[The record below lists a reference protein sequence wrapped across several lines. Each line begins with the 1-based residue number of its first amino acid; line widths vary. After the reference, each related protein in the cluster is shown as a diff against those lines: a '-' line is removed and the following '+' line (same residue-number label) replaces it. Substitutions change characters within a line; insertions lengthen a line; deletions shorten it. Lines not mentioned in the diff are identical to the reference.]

1 MRAARP
7 APRRRRRAVAGRGRP
22 PGGRGGAAA
31 AMLVPGPGG
40 AEPHMGRCLAGGGAE
55 VVSAERLPAPARR
68 SARSA
73 SRPDGGG
80 ACCFSPR
87 CPQVSGAARRLARPG
102 PFRFA
107 LRQRLPPGGRGA
119 GAVNGQACSEE
130 RAALSAA
137 PARCGGEGRG
147 GEGWSR
153 ARALAVG
160 RGGRSETRA
169 PPPAGGRCRRG
180 AVRCGRAGGRGRA
193 ALDLAAPVRGGRT
206 RAGGGPRPPGGGPAG
221 PGAPPRR
228 GTVAAALRLSPSV
241 RADAA
246 ACPCETGVGRRCRS
260 RWPPRPAAGSGPVD
274 GVAGVPPCP
283 GGAGGGGGVGAA
295 AARTS
300 R

>member
-80 ACCFSPR
+80 ACCSSPR

-102 PFRFA
+102 PARSVSPCGSGCRRGGGVPA
-107 LRQRLPPGGRGA
+107 PLTARPVPRSARRCRPPP
-119 GAVNGQACSEE
+119 
-130 RAALSAA
+130 RAA
-137 PARCGGEGRG
+137 EGRG
-147 GEGWSR
+147 GGE
-153 ARALAVG
+153 
-160 RGGRSETRA
+160 RGGRGLGPWLWGEGAGVR
-169 PPPAGGRCRRG
+169 PAHPHPRGGDAG